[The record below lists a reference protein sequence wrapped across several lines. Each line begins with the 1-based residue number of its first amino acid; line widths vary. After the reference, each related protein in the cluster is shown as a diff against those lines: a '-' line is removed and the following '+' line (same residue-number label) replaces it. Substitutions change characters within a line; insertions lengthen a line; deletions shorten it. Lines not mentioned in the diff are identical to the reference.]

1 MMNEQMKNKLIE
13 KIRMD
18 GGDES
23 FVDTLTDVL
32 NKENISADKSKKE
45 YFKIEIRVIMVSMLS
60 SIMAGLSAIDDAM
73 WSGSFLSGAKLLI
86 NVLSIA
92 LPAVVTMLV
101 AYRGVK
107 KSYET
112 WIRHRKYDLETRLVI
127 NNYLYGNEEFDELS
141 GKKAYKKFRNEI
153 QGIWRGSMNEF
164 LNNMN
169 K

>member
-1 MMNEQMKNKLIE
+1 MTDEQMKNKLIE
-13 KIRMD
+13 KIKAD

-23 FVDTLTDVL
+23 FVDTLTDIL
-32 NKENISADKSKKE
+32 NKEKISANKSKKE
-45 YFKIEIRVIMVSMLS
+45 YFWIEILVIMFSMLS
-60 SIMAGLSAIDDAM
+60 SIIAGLSAIDDAM
-73 WSGSFLSGAKLLI
+73 WSNNILAGVKLI
-86 NVLSIA
+86 IDILSIA

-127 NNYLYGNEEFDELS
+127 NNYLYGNEEFDELN

>member
-1 MMNEQMKNKLIE
+1 MTDEQMKNKLIE
-13 KIRMD
+13 KIRAD

-23 FVDTLTDVL
+23 FADTLTDIL
-32 NKENISADKSKKE
+32 NKENIRADKSKKE
-45 YFKIEIRVIMVSMLS
+45 YFWIEILVIMVSMFS
-60 SIMAGLSAIDDAM
+60 SIVAGLSAIDDTV
-73 WSGSFLSGAKLLI
+73 WSGTFLSGAKLLI

-101 AYRGVK
+101 AYRGVR

-112 WIRHRKYDLETRLVI
+112 WIRHRKYSMETRLLI
-127 NNYLYGNEEFDELS
+127 NNYLYGNEEFDKLD
-141 GKKAYKKFRNEI
+141 GKEAYKKFRDEI
-153 QGIWRGSMNEF
+153 QKNWRGSMNEF